1 MIEWFARF
9 PYNSWACENTSEMIV
24 PLSKSKG
31 LGEG

>member
-9 PYNSWACENTSEMIV
+9 SDNSLACENTSEMIA
-24 PLSKSKG
+24 PLLKSKG